1 MRSTFF
7 WLLSFGGLAA
17 VSLLCGILVW
27 PQLSAAWPSIEEK
40 IDRFRRLPP
49 LAKLVLLLFVGAFVV
64 YGSTKTNQVDQTSGT
79 NIVEIVEGG
88 TNDVDQVKGEGEGEQ
103 RNLLTCSAGQSEQ
116 ESDLLCSP
124 SPFTFTSN
132 PPTVTPEDIVRGWQ
146 LWEVRTNC
154 NVSYTMPEGA
164 ALASNW
170 WVRGAFEDC
179 SIVRLGDCSI
189 GGYVSQSNNLN
200 NPNNQ
205 TMSFPFGTNEYDS
218 VWAFTW
224 GKIRFELGNTNTEI
238 VAVGAPMSAVPY
250 RSRLWSAADTNR
262 ARVVTWENF
271 VLGRER
277 LSAPAGESAGG
288 TVNAQIEL
296 RSTGDFITRSNEVET
311 VYRRIDDFD
320 WDGDGILNWS
330 DWNPYWYD
338 GDYTG
343 QEDWWREYV
352 DEMVGSGLENG
363 YYKLTATFPQE
374 GFRRTVLTV
383 GWEEI
388 VVAEP
393 GEYVFLLEKGKDYE
407 FDIEPFSPDVS
418 FEVVDDIPIL
428 SPQMSSYWG
437 WGWWMNWTIDG
448 GSLNFTVPSFNRPG
462 YCCWMPTFQAT
473 PPMSHLGPGDSPQ
486 TFTAVLTDY
495 AYSQS
500 VEYYWYSDDWNVD
513 ISDPYS
519 EETDIDVCEMP
530 RWRSSSVTVMATFG
544 NHTLESTCS
553 FTYGEHETPQTTL
566 ELSAPDALLLNSNN
580 VDSAKIGQVDVT
592 FIPDIPTNG
601 TLLLYCIDGAARVRL
616 IGSCS
621 RSVTGEES
629 FSVDVEGVRT
639 SEVLDDVTLCATF
652 TPEGGGEPLSAQSS
666 LTVVQVNDVVLP
678 GAPNDGLVISTG
690 TSVAL
695 DLELFPEGADE
706 LLSVIYRVR
715 RLRGNGTYTDWEYA
729 AGNYGGT
736 GAIYN
741 PSEGGIYQVQALA
754 GLGWGAEEER
764 YYRWQDYSDY
774 VHGVKVL
781 GEMKAF
787 GVCDSEWQKSVRN
800 SAKSYLGDS
809 SYGFAST
816 VGAHG
821 GFSAVRSDSW
831 KCNIFVAHRL
841 VDCMLPVPVVH
852 HGRLGNKDWPPL
864 ANEWGNDSFEILN
877 WEILELLEFPQP
889 GMVVVQPSAGPNGHM
904 GIMDFDGM
912 AISAQAQGVTR
923 ASNAAKWKPL
933 VCRTYK
939 EN

>member
-393 GEYVFLLEKGKDYE
+393 GEYVFLLEKGEDYE

-530 RWRSSSVTVMATFG
+530 RWRSSS
-544 NHTLESTCS
+544 
-553 FTYGEHETPQTTL
+553 
-566 ELSAPDALLLNSNN
+566 
-580 VDSAKIGQVDVT
+580 
-592 FIPDIPTNG
+592 
-601 TLLLYCIDGAARVRL
+601 
-616 IGSCS
+616 
-621 RSVTGEES
+621 
-629 FSVDVEGVRT
+629 
-639 SEVLDDVTLCATF
+639 
-652 TPEGGGEPLSAQSS
+652 

-754 GLGWGAEEER
+754 GLGWSAEEER

>member
-88 TNDVDQVKGEGEGEQ
+88 TNDVDQVKGEGEGDQ

-393 GEYVFLLEKGKDYE
+393 GEYVFLLEKGEDYE

>member
-124 SPFTFTSN
+124 SPFTFPSN

-393 GEYVFLLEKGKDYE
+393 GEYVFLLEKGEDYE

>member
-330 DWNPYWYD
+330 DWNPYWHD

-393 GEYVFLLEKGKDYE
+393 GEYVFLLEKGEDYE

-754 GLGWGAEEER
+754 GLCWGAEEER

>member
-393 GEYVFLLEKGKDYE
+393 GEYVFLLEKGEDYE

>member
-352 DEMVGSGLENG
+352 DEMVGTGQENG
-363 YYKLTATFPQE
+363 YYKLTATFPQD

-393 GEYVFLLEKGKDYE
+393 GEYVFLLEKGEDYE

>member
-116 ESDLLCSP
+116 ESALLCSP

-189 GGYVSQSNNLN
+189 GGSASQSNNLN

-277 LSAPAGESAGG
+277 LSAPAGESAVG

-296 RSTGDFITRSNEVET
+296 RSTGDFIPRSNEVET

-352 DEMVGSGLENG
+352 DEMVGWGLENG

-393 GEYVFLLEKGKDYE
+393 GEYVFLLEKGEDYE

-428 SPQMSSYWG
+428 SPQMRSYWG

-754 GLGWGAEEER
+754 GLCWGAEEER

>member
-383 GWEEI
+383 GWEEL

-393 GEYVFLLEKGKDYE
+393 GEYVFLLEKGEDYE

>member
-330 DWNPYWYD
+330 DWNPYWHD

-343 QEDWWREYV
+343 QEEWWREYV
-352 DEMVGSGLENG
+352 DETVGTGLENG
-363 YYKLTATFPQE
+363 YYKLTASFPQA

-393 GEYVFLLEKGKDYE
+393 GEYVFLLEKGEDYE

>member
-393 GEYVFLLEKGKDYE
+393 GEYVFLLEKGEDYE

-754 GLGWGAEEER
+754 GLCWGAEEER

>member
-393 GEYVFLLEKGKDYE
+393 GEYVFLLEKGEDYE

-530 RWRSSSVTVMATFG
+530 RWRSSS
-544 NHTLESTCS
+544 
-553 FTYGEHETPQTTL
+553 
-566 ELSAPDALLLNSNN
+566 
-580 VDSAKIGQVDVT
+580 
-592 FIPDIPTNG
+592 
-601 TLLLYCIDGAARVRL
+601 
-616 IGSCS
+616 
-621 RSVTGEES
+621 
-629 FSVDVEGVRT
+629 
-639 SEVLDDVTLCATF
+639 
-652 TPEGGGEPLSAQSS
+652 

-715 RLRGNGTYTDWEYA
+715 RLRGNGAYTDWEYA

-754 GLGWGAEEER
+754 GLCWGAEEER

-774 VHGVKVL
+774 VRGVKVL

>member
-17 VSLLCGILVW
+17 VSLLCGLLVW
-27 PQLSAAWPSIEEK
+27 PQLVAAWSSIEEK

-393 GEYVFLLEKGKDYE
+393 GEYVFLLEKGEDYE

>member
-393 GEYVFLLEKGKDYE
+393 GEYVFLLEKGEDYE

-530 RWRSSSVTVMATFG
+530 RWRSSSV
-544 NHTLESTCS
+544 
-553 FTYGEHETPQTTL
+553 
-566 ELSAPDALLLNSNN
+566 
-580 VDSAKIGQVDVT
+580 
-592 FIPDIPTNG
+592 
-601 TLLLYCIDGAARVRL
+601 
-616 IGSCS
+616 
-621 RSVTGEES
+621 
-629 FSVDVEGVRT
+629 
-639 SEVLDDVTLCATF
+639 
-652 TPEGGGEPLSAQSS
+652 
-666 LTVVQVNDVVLP
+666 TVVQVNDVVLP

>member
-393 GEYVFLLEKGKDYE
+393 GEYVFLLEKGEDYE

-601 TLLLYCIDGAARVRL
+601 TLLLYCIDGAARVGL

>member
-1 MRSTFF
+1 M
-7 WLLSFGGLAA
+7 
-17 VSLLCGILVW
+17 
-27 PQLSAAWPSIEEK
+27 
-40 IDRFRRLPP
+40 
-49 LAKLVLLLFVGAFVV
+49 
-64 YGSTKTNQVDQTSGT
+64 
-79 NIVEIVEGG
+79 
-88 TNDVDQVKGEGEGEQ
+88 
-103 RNLLTCSAGQSEQ
+103 
-116 ESDLLCSP
+116 
-124 SPFTFTSN
+124 
-132 PPTVTPEDIVRGWQ
+132 
-146 LWEVRTNC
+146 
-154 NVSYTMPEGA
+154 
-164 ALASNW
+164 
-170 WVRGAFEDC
+170 
-179 SIVRLGDCSI
+179 
-189 GGYVSQSNNLN
+189 
-200 NPNNQ
+200 
-205 TMSFPFGTNEYDS
+205 
-218 VWAFTW
+218 
-224 GKIRFELGNTNTEI
+224 
-238 VAVGAPMSAVPY
+238 
-250 RSRLWSAADTNR
+250 
-262 ARVVTWENF
+262 
-271 VLGRER
+271 LGRER

-352 DEMVGSGLENG
+352 DEMAGSGLENG

-383 GWEEI
+383 GWAEI

-393 GEYVFLLEKGKDYE
+393 GEYVFLLEKGEDYE

>member
-530 RWRSSSVTVMATFG
+530 RWRSSS
-544 NHTLESTCS
+544 
-553 FTYGEHETPQTTL
+553 
-566 ELSAPDALLLNSNN
+566 
-580 VDSAKIGQVDVT
+580 
-592 FIPDIPTNG
+592 
-601 TLLLYCIDGAARVRL
+601 
-616 IGSCS
+616 
-621 RSVTGEES
+621 
-629 FSVDVEGVRT
+629 
-639 SEVLDDVTLCATF
+639 
-652 TPEGGGEPLSAQSS
+652 

-754 GLGWGAEEER
+754 GLGWGAAEER
-764 YYRWQDYSDY
+764 YYGWQDYSDY

>member
-330 DWNPYWYD
+330 DWNPYWHD

-393 GEYVFLLEKGKDYE
+393 GEYVFLLEKGEDYE

>member
-189 GGYVSQSNNLN
+189 GGSASQSNNLN

-250 RSRLWSAADTNR
+250 RSRLWSAADTNG
-262 ARVVTWENF
+262 ARLVTWENF

-330 DWNPYWYD
+330 DWNPYWHD

-393 GEYVFLLEKGKDYE
+393 GEYVFLLEKGEDYE

>member
-88 TNDVDQVKGEGEGEQ
+88 TNDVDQVKGEGEGER

>member
-393 GEYVFLLEKGKDYE
+393 GEYVFLLEKGEDYE

-530 RWRSSSVTVMATFG
+530 RWRS
-544 NHTLESTCS
+544 
-553 FTYGEHETPQTTL
+553 
-566 ELSAPDALLLNSNN
+566 
-580 VDSAKIGQVDVT
+580 
-592 FIPDIPTNG
+592 
-601 TLLLYCIDGAARVRL
+601 
-616 IGSCS
+616 
-621 RSVTGEES
+621 
-629 FSVDVEGVRT
+629 
-639 SEVLDDVTLCATF
+639 
-652 TPEGGGEPLSAQSS
+652 SS

>member
-530 RWRSSSVTVMATFG
+530 RWRSSS
-544 NHTLESTCS
+544 
-553 FTYGEHETPQTTL
+553 
-566 ELSAPDALLLNSNN
+566 
-580 VDSAKIGQVDVT
+580 
-592 FIPDIPTNG
+592 
-601 TLLLYCIDGAARVRL
+601 
-616 IGSCS
+616 
-621 RSVTGEES
+621 
-629 FSVDVEGVRT
+629 
-639 SEVLDDVTLCATF
+639 
-652 TPEGGGEPLSAQSS
+652 

>member
-189 GGYVSQSNNLN
+189 GGCAVQSNNQN

-224 GKIRFELGNTNTEI
+224 GKLRFELGNTNTEI

-250 RSRLWSAADTNR
+250 RSRLWSAADTNG

-393 GEYVFLLEKGKDYE
+393 GEYVFLLEKGEDYE

-695 DLELFPEGADE
+695 DLELFSEGADE

>member
-343 QEDWWREYV
+343 QEDWWLEYV

-393 GEYVFLLEKGKDYE
+393 GEYVFLLEKGEDYE

>member
-88 TNDVDQVKGEGEGEQ
+88 TNDVDQVKGEGEGER

-393 GEYVFLLEKGKDYE
+393 GEYVFLLEKGEDYE

>member
-311 VYRRIDDFD
+311 VYRRIDDSD

-393 GEYVFLLEKGKDYE
+393 GEYVFLLEKGEDYE

>member
-330 DWNPYWYD
+330 DWNPYWHD

-352 DEMVGSGLENG
+352 DEMVGTGLENG
-363 YYKLTATFPQE
+363 YYKLTASFPQA

-393 GEYVFLLEKGKDYE
+393 GEYVFLLEKGEDYE

>member
-393 GEYVFLLEKGKDYE
+393 GEYVFLLEKGEDYE

-889 GMVVVQPSAGPNGHM
+889 GMVVVQPSAVPNGHM